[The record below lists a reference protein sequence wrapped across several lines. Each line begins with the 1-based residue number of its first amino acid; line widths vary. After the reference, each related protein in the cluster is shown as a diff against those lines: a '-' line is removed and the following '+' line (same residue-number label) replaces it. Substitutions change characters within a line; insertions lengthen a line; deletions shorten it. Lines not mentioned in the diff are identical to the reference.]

1 MGVLSSKYGEL
12 ISPLFRYINVSR
24 SDTEVMIPGI
34 FPTPAPSTPAHQV
47 NAQYKHY
54 CASSKIINSRMG
66 SSPSYLL
73 VHTHSDT
80 CCCSNTVQL
89 AASARGPS
97 HEDPPART
105 VTCLPGPQ
113 LRAATRQ
120 GITVLV
126 MLLTLRREPRC
137 GSLAKDFPKLKEES
151 CKGK

>member
-1 MGVLSSKYGEL
+1 MGVLSRKYGEL
-12 ISPLFRYINVSR
+12 VSPLFRYINVSR

-34 FPTPAPSTPAHQV
+34 FPTPAPSTPAHRV

-113 LRAATRQ
+113 LRAAARQ
-120 GITVLV
+120 GHHSACDAAHFAPGTKVWQPGQRFSQIK
-126 MLLTLRREPRC
+126 R
-137 GSLAKDFPKLKEES
+137 GKL
-151 CKGK
+151 